1 MDSKEQILSRDWSP
15 EFVSLMQNRIIVSH
29 YKYGWMSESY
39 PTRLAN
45 ALESLKA
52 RLALYEQTGNTEWLV
67 DVANFAMIEYRFPQ
81 HPEAHFRSTG
91 SDESPGLAGI
101 SAKELMDAET
111 PA

>member
-1 MDSKEQILSRDWSP
+1 MESKEQIISRDWSP
-15 EFVSLMQNRIIVSH
+15 EFVGLMQNRIVVSH

-39 PTRLAN
+39 PTGLAN

-52 RLALYEQTGNTEWLV
+52 RIALYEQTGNTEWLV

-81 HPEAHFRSTG
+81 HPQAHFRATDSA
-91 SDESPGLAGI
+91 ESPGLIGI
-101 SAKELMDAET
+101 SAKELIEEEI